1 MRVIDHMRHA
11 SYQSGI
17 QQAISCLTSV
27 VQLGEEDVAALSRVS
42 THAHS
47 LSAGQF
53 VEKLD
58 LIASRPIIV
67 LSGWL
72 ARVRVGR
79 DGKRQILDAYLPGD
93 ILRPN
98 EAIAPHVSGALV
110 ALIDARL
117 CLAPAS
123 PSDQLLKGLALCQQR
138 DEGRLLRQIY
148 RLGRM
153 TASERVY
160 DWMIETRD
168 RLRAAG
174 LAEGDQFMLPIT
186 QDMVADILGLT
197 PVHVN
202 RTLKEL
208 RLSGRL
214 TWRLGKVHVA
224 PSVSGAQRT
233 RDLQS
238 ITPVDGAGRAHHG
251 DGQSA

>member
-1 MRVIDHMRHA
+1 MRVTDDMRHR
-11 SYQSGI
+11 SFQSDI
-17 QQAISCLTSV
+17 RQAISCLSNLV
-27 VQLGEEDVAALSRVS
+27 ELGEQDVAALSKVS
-42 THAHS
+42 THPHS
-47 LSAGQF
+47 VSAGQSL
-53 VEKLD
+53 EKLD
-58 LIASRPIIV
+58 LVASRPIIV

-72 ARVRVGR
+72 ARVRMGR

-98 EAIAPHVSGALV
+98 EEISPHVSGTVA

-138 DEGRLLRQIY
+138 DEVRLLRQIY

-174 LAEGDQFMLPIT
+174 LAEGDQFMLPLK

-238 ITPVDGAGRAHHG
+238 IIPVDGAGRAHHG